1 MSYLKVHWTTA
12 AAASKER
19 NQTDKVI
26 EITGGLEDVV
36 CIIYIILMS
45 LIDYDGEQQNT
56 LIYWHDWS
64 S

>member
-36 CIIYIILMS
+36 CINSIILMS

>member
-36 CIIYIILMS
+36 CII
-45 LIDYDGEQQNT
+45 
-56 LIYWHDWS
+56 
-64 S
+64 